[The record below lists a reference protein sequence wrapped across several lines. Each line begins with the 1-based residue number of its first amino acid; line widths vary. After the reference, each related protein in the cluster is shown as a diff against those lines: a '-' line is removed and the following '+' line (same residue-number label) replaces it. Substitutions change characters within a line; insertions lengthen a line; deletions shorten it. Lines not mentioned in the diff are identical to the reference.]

1 MDISDYVK
9 EIEQIKQEL
18 RVHDKRLSDIEG
30 DRKLQLFQYE
40 SIMKCMSELKIDV
53 KEIKERP
60 LRKWDIIIT
69 GIITACIGYFMAT
82 ILK

>member
-18 RVHDKRLSDIEG
+18 RLHDKRLSDIEG

-40 SIMKCMSELKIDV
+40 SIMECMSELKIDV